1 MYSRHD
7 VRELGSRLLR
17 VVNNTMS
24 SLDQLVAYPGAE
36 EPYPVVVVGL
46 PRSGTTLV
54 YELLV
59 QAFDVAFLTRLYGL
73 TYGLPNLT
81 TRLVSPLTRN
91 PSARYE
97 SRYGRIPGMLA
108 PAENHVLWLQW
119 FRSPRQLG
127 HYVPYHL
134 IDEKMAAGARATIAS
149 MSAIAKRQ
157 FVFKNV
163 YLTTS
168 ISAFLKMVPNALVI
182 VVQRDLESV
191 CASVYK
197 ARTNMRERRWW
208 SIRPPF
214 WESMMDKDSLEQTV
228 FQCVRA
234 QQLLNREIER
244 MPSDR
249 YLVVDYKDIC
259 NAPGKFVQKVEGASD
274 PMLQRRLA
282 SDIPD
287 RFERRPS
294 SGVPTQLKNRFAQLC
309 AELSTDCE
317 SYLHQVDES
326 TEDYARLASMWP
338 SDDS

>member
-46 PRSGTTLV
+46 PRSGTT
-54 YELLV
+54 
-59 QAFDVAFLTRLYGL
+59 
-73 TYGLPNLT
+73 
-81 TRLVSPLTRN
+81 LVSPLTRN

-149 MSAIAKRQ
+149 MSAIAK
-157 FVFKNV
+157 
-163 YLTTS
+163 TTS

-338 SDDS
+338 RDDS